1 MSSAPKAS
9 IKLRI
14 GGQRESPPSTI
25 EAASAINPATSGVLI
40 DNKALERQQQH
51 VKASING
58 HTFSKSAQTRRS
70 GSPKQRDDFNGR
82 AAQSSS
88 AVLSPTVNGVKAET
102 RMADLAITETRSPS
116 ARPTSAPRQLRS
128 PAPPVMP
135 PPSRPGYRNASGSP
149 RPHQPLQSLPNG
161 ANISHVTPYSYP
173 TLLDDKRRSAGKS

>member
-9 IKLRI
+9 IKLKI
-14 GGQRESPPSTI
+14 GGQRESPSTV
-25 EAASAINPATSGVLI
+25 EAASTVNPATSGILI

-58 HTFSKSAQTRRS
+58 HAPLNNAQSRRS
-70 GSPKQRDDFNGR
+70 GSPKLKDDLDGR
-82 AAQSSS
+82 ATPSSS
-88 AVLSPTVNGVKAET
+88 AALPPAVNGIKAEAAVADLANAET
-102 RMADLAITETRSPS
+102 RPPS

-135 PPSRPGYRNASGSP
+135 PPSRPGYRNTSGSP

-161 ANISHVTPYSYP
+161 ANMSHAATHTYP
-173 TLLDDKRRSAGKS
+173 TLLDDKRRTTGKS